1 MGLRGMLLGGIA
13 VIVVGVIGT
22 LLVLQENC
30 STRADIFIDRSPAD
44 VWHVIS
50 NSTAY
55 SDWNPFITHV
65 DGDFRVGETIRIVL
79 GRGPDSMVFRPTVLV
94 VRPQHDICWRGS
106 AWIRG
111 VFDGTHC
118 IHLTAATGGTHLEQT
133 ESFSGLFVGR
143 LTKDIIEETQR
154 NFQAMNVAVKQRVE
168 KKTP

>member
-1 MGLRGMLLGGIA
+1 MLLGCIG
-13 VIVVGVIGT
+13 VIVVGVMGA
-22 LLVLQENC
+22 LLVLHEDS
-30 STRADIFIDRSPAD
+30 STRADIFIDRPPAD

-55 SDWNPFITHV
+55 SDWNPFITRV
-65 DGDFRVGETIRIVL
+65 DGDFRPGATIRIVL

-94 VRPQHDICWRGS
+94 VRPQHDISWRGS
-106 AWIRG
+106 VWIRG
-111 VFDGTHC
+111 VLDGTHC
-118 IHLTAATGGTHLEQT
+118 IHLAAASRGTHLEQT

-168 KKTP
+168 TKTP